1 MRPCER
7 QRVLRMSRSRA
18 PESTCEIPYRATQF
32 EHRCGAP
39 QVALFLPIFKKSHLS
54 QKLSESASKRRAWIQ
69 SSKDSLHNNSKPEPR
84 FSFAERKSARLF
96 VIFCIFFNFAPR
108 FFRTH
113 SSPNLASLLQMLFLY
128 IVQPLSRLKLRI
140 HAFYCA
146 YV

>member
-18 PESTCEIPYRATQF
+18 PESMCEFPYRATQF
-32 EHRCGAP
+32 EHRCEAP
-39 QVALFLPIFKKSHLS
+39 QVAPIWSFFKKSHLS
-54 QKLSESASKRRAWIQ
+54 QKLSESASTRLMWIQ
-69 SSKDSLHNNSKPEPR
+69 SSKDSLHNNSKLEDH
-84 FSFAERKSARLF
+84 FSFNERKSARLF

-140 HAFYCA
+140 HTFYCA